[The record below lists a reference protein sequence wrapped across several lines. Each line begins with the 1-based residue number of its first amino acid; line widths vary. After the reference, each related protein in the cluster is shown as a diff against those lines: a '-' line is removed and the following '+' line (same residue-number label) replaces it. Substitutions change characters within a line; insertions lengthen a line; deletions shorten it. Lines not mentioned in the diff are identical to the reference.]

1 MGPIQGDLQMIK
13 NLIVYASR
21 TGNTEKVANELAKN
35 FERYGWECTLKKLPN
50 NYDAKNPD
58 FSFDDYDFTC
68 VGSPVISELPE
79 DQIRTVT
86 YGSPGLKKLSLG
98 PKCGIVFCTY
108 GGIHLGPPEA
118 APALKLM
125 EVELMHQCYNV
136 IGSLAIPGSMG
147 DRDLPDVY
155 FSDLKERPNAGDMK
169 AVAAFVDDI
178 MIKLKDYP
186 YYQ

>member
-1 MGPIQGDLQMIK
+1 VKK

-35 FERYGWECTLKKLPN
+35 FERYGWESILKKLPK

-58 FSFDDYDFTC
+58 FSFDDYDFVC

-79 DQIRTVT
+79 EQIRTVT
-86 YGSPGLKKLSLG
+86 YGSPEPQKLNPG

-118 APALKLM
+118 TPALKLM

-136 IGSLAIPGSMG
+136 IGSLAIPGGRRDRG
-147 DRDLPDVY
+147 DRDLSDIY
-155 FSDLKERPNAGDMK
+155 FTDLNDRPNAQDMK
-169 AVAAFVDDI
+169 DVAAFVDEI
-178 MIKLKDYP
+178 MTKLKDYH